1 MIPLSKAE
9 NTAKDLACSEDA
21 VFVCLTITVLP
32 MSLPIKN
39 KKLKKKKSQG
49 ILPGSHYRLAGPNT
63 GQIQRLGPGYYARS
77 LSDYRNSMQM
87 W

>member
-1 MIPLSKAE
+1 MSKAE

-39 KKLKKKKSQG
+39 KKLKKKKVKEYYLG
-49 ILPGSHYRLAGPNT
+49 AIIGWLVLTLAKYRGWGLAIMPD
-63 GQIQRLGPGYYARS
+63 L
-77 LSDYRNSMQM
+77 
-87 W
+87 